1 MATTYTNEQLVEL
14 ELQARNLAAPGAL
27 VPLLPPKSSTRGT
40 LLDLALGSSTRS
52 PFGASKHSDWKVDT
66 FVVPAAFPRSLKSG
80 TTSTSNPKGSASQ
93 PSGAPATTGRIDASQ
108 AFHDLAVNQLHGLR
122 GGKVSIADQQELRE
136 QEQLFLA
143 VNRYVNR
150 AAAPSKAAPLLTL
163 VFAHANG
170 FHKETW
176 EPVISDLLDSW
187 DSTLMPIGEIWCL
200 DAVNQGDSAVLNEAV
215 LGTTF
220 DWSDHGRDIAN
231 FLISYLP
238 DPLSASS
245 TSSIS
250 LPYISTPQN
259 TTLLAL
265 DNLSVSP
272 GASYPTRRIFRNRL
286 IVGIGHSLGGG
297 GMAFAATAQPSLFSS
312 IILCD
317 PVLPPP
323 GADRIMS
330 ALTKG
335 ACVRKETWVSKQD
348 AKEGFL
354 KKAFF
359 RGWNPRSLDLYVELA
374 TKHVVDKDGKK
385 HVALKCRAKDEAL
398 VFGDLTA
405 GAARR
410 AAGRLALLPSTLP
423 VHFIFAEKG
432 SVVPPSP
439 DRENLL
445 GLIPLATH
453 FTIPG
458 SGHLIVQERPTETAM
473 AIGQQLRKVYGSKGL
488 WGVPKL

>member
-1 MATTYTNEQLVEL
+1 MSTTYTNDELIAL

-40 LLDLALGSSTRS
+40 LPDLALGSSTRS
-52 PFGASKHSDWKVDT
+52 PFGPSKHSDWKFET
-66 FVVPAAFPRSLKSG
+66 FVVPAAFPRSLKG
-80 TTSTSNPKGSASQ
+80 CTSSSTKAKGSESQ
-93 PSGAPATTGRIDASQ
+93 SSGAPAATGRIDANL
-108 AFHDLAVNQLHGLR
+108 AFHELCMNQLQALR
-122 GGKVSIADQQELRE
+122 GGKVSITDQQELRE

-150 AAAPSKAAPLLTL
+150 AAAPSKEAPLLTL

-187 DSTLMPIGEIWCL
+187 DPALMPIGEIWCL

-215 LGTTF
+215 LV

-238 DPLSASS
+238 DPLSPSS
-245 TSSIS
+245 TSSTN
-250 LPYISTPQN
+250 LPYISSPHN
-259 TTLLAL
+259 TTRLAL
-265 DNLSVSP
+265 DNLAVAAGSI
-272 GASYPTRRIFRNRL
+272 YPTWRIFRNRL

-317 PVLPPP
+317 PVLLPP
-323 GADRIMS
+323 GADRVMS

-335 ACVRKETWVSKQD
+335 ALVRKETWGSKQE

-359 RGWNPRSLDLYVELA
+359 RGWDARTLNLYVELA
-374 TKHVVDKDGKK
+374 TKEVIGKDGKK
-385 HVALKCRAKDEAL
+385 GVALKCRAKDEAL
-398 VFGDLTA
+398 VFGDLTG

-432 SVVPPSP
+432 SIVPPSP

-445 GLIPLATH
+445 QLIPLATH
-453 FTIPG
+453 VTIPG
-458 SGHLIVQERPTETAM
+458 SGHLIAQERPTETALV
-473 AIGQQLRKVYGSKGL
+473 IGQQLRKVYGPVGSKG
-488 WGVPKL
+488 VTKL